1 MVTNHLLENQGTL
14 SPEPR
19 VCGCPAKGDKKPTA
33 SGIAPKTQG
42 TKSPEPR
49 VCGCPATW
57 IKPILPPIIPKQPCL
72 RPDCIKKELQYSQSI
87 QQNK

>member
-33 SGIAPKTQG
+33 SGIAPKT
-42 TKSPEPR
+42 
-49 VCGCPATW
+49 W